1 MHIGVIIRLDMF
13 FSRTCLSIMLPC
25 YFGFKLNAP
34 HPSLQ
39 WNYLFFQ
46 HNLKKIRNNLMKS
59 GNRPYHTQLL
69 KMKGNTIIWDHWV
82 SAFRWDIKQ
91 HSLPVHYRLTEKHI
105 FPTTQEKMRN
115 ALAEDCLDKEML
127 HLMQVED

>member
-1 MHIGVIIRLDMF
+1 MVGYLDF
-13 FSRTCLSIMLPC
+13 LLDCILREGCPQSGISV
-25 YFGFKLNAP
+25 
-34 HPSLQ
+34 
-39 WNYLFFQ
+39 Q